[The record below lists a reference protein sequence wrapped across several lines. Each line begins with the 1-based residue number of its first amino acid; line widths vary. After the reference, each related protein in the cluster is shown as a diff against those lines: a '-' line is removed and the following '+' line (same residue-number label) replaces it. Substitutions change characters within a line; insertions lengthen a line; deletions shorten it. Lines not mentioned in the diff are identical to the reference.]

1 MANDLRERLQ
11 ASLGRT
17 YSVERE
23 LGGAGMSRVFV
34 ANETSLGRQVVVKV
48 LPPELAAGVNVDRFK
63 REIQVAARLQHPHIV
78 PVLSAGEFE
87 GLPFYTM
94 PLVDGSSLR
103 ARLDTGAISITEI
116 VSILRDVAR
125 ALAYAH
131 ANGVLHRDIKP
142 DNVLLTG
149 GSATVT
155 DFGIA
160 KALSAA
166 RVEGPGSL
174 TLTAIGTSLGT
185 PAYMA
190 PEQSA
195 GDPTA
200 DHRADVYSLGCM
212 AYELLRGQPP
222 FAGLTAQRLFA
233 AHMSQRP
240 VPISELR
247 VDTPPVL
254 AEIVMRCLEKEPD
267 DRPQTAS
274 EIDRILGTV
283 SESGNGQATMPAIL
297 LGGRG
302 MFLKVLAVYA
312 GAFIVVALL
321 ARVAI
326 VGIGLPDWVFPGA
339 LFVMGLGL
347 PVILFT
353 AFVQKA
359 TRSALTA
366 TPTLTPGGSPAPQ
379 RTMATIAVKAA
390 PHVSWSRTAM
400 GGAIALGTFIV
411 LVGGWMLMRALGIG
425 PAGSLM
431 ASGKLAEKDR
441 VILTEFKGPVTD
453 SLLGST
459 VTEAFRTDLAQSQSL
474 SVMSLTA
481 MREALQR
488 MQRPVGTRVDY
499 ALAREIASREGIKA
513 VIDGEVVALGG
524 SYVLSARLIAAQT
537 NEDLAPTFRETA
549 ESPADI
555 IPAISRL
562 SKKLREKTG
571 ESLRRIQR
579 ARSLERV
586 TTPSLPAL
594 QKYMAGRRALE
605 VDGDW
610 DRGRGLLQE
619 AISLDT
625 AFSMAYRKL
634 ATEMGN
640 RGYPR
645 PLQTALIQKA
655 YDHRDRLTEAE
666 RYVTTAGYFAFG
678 PKPDWARMI
687 SAYES
692 LLEIEPL
699 NVAALNNL
707 ANALLAQREYAR
719 AEELAKRAIT
729 QEAAGVFFQN
739 VINAQALQG
748 KMDEAQQTLAAY
760 AKALPRNPGRASL
773 AANLHALAGDYVAA
787 ARVQDSLRQARLNE
801 PVVRQN
807 TDNSLGVYANTQGR
821 IAEGL
826 RWLNSGNEA
835 AFSLGIRVAPLRK
848 EMDAVQHDAWFLG
861 KRARAGR
868 TLDQA
873 LIDHPLDSLQP
884 IERPYGRLVELYA
897 MVGEPAKARGM
908 LTAFERRRAEVGH
921 LNDKRTHRQMLGN
934 IAMAE
939 QRYAEAVTQYRA
951 SDEGSCEVCA
961 YPNIA
966 RAYDLAGQADSAIA
980 FLDRYVTRRLDPVG
994 QVIEDAR
1001 SLAGSHKRLA
1011 ELYDAKG
1018 DREKAMSHYAR
1029 FIDLWKHADADL
1041 QPLVQKARTR
1051 LAQLQRSER

>member
-1 MANDLRERLQ
+1 LANDLRERLQ

-34 ANETSLGRQVVVKV
+34 ANETALGRHVVLKV
-48 LPPELAAGVNVDRFK
+48 LPPELVAGVNVDRFK

-103 ARLDTGAISITEI
+103 DRLAAGPLSITEI
-116 VSILRDVAR
+116 VSIVREVAR

-131 ANGVLHRDIKP
+131 AHGVVHRDIKP

-149 GSATVT
+149 NSATVT

-166 RVEGPGSL
+166 RVDGAGSP

-190 PEQSA
+190 PEQAA
-195 GDPTA
+195 GDPMA

-212 AYELLRGQPP
+212 AYELLTGQPP
-222 FAGLTAQRLFA
+222 FAGLTVHQLFA
-233 AHMSQRP
+233 AHMGTKP
-240 VPISELR
+240 VPVSHER
-247 VDTPPVL
+247 PDTPPAL
-254 AEIVMRCLEKEPD
+254 ADLVMCCLEKEPA
-267 DRPQTAS
+267 DRPQSAS
-274 EIDRILGTV
+274 GIDEMLGTV
-283 SESGNGQATMPAIL
+283 QASDTGQIAMLAVPL
-297 LGGRG
+297 DGRG
-302 MFLKVLAVYA
+302 MLRKALAIYTIAVAVVAVLARA
-312 GAFIVVALL
+312 
-321 ARVAI
+321 AI
-326 VGIGLPDWVFPGA
+326 VGIGLPDWVFPGS
-339 LFVMGLGL
+339 LLVMGLGL
-347 PVILFT
+347 PVILFM

-359 TRSALTA
+359 TRRSLTK
-366 TPTLTPGGSPAPQ
+366 TPGGSPAPQ
-379 RTMATIAVKAA
+379 GAMATIAVWAA
-390 PHVSWSRTAM
+390 PHVSWRRTAI
-400 GGAIALGTFIV
+400 GGAMALGVFIALV
-411 LVGGWMLMRALGIG
+411 AGWMLLRTLGIG
-425 PAGSLM
+425 PAGSLIS
-431 ASGKLAEKDR
+431 SGKLSERDR
-441 VILTEFKGPVTD
+441 VILTEFTGPVTD
-453 SLLGST
+453 SLLGPT

-474 SVMSLTA
+474 GVLSLTA
-481 MREALQR
+481 VREALQR
-488 MQRPVGTRVDY
+488 MQRPVATHVDY

-513 VIDGEVVALGG
+513 VIDGDVVALGG
-524 SYVLSARLIAAQT
+524 RYVLSARLIAAQ
-537 NEDLAPTFRETA
+537 NGEDLATFRETA
-549 ESPADI
+549 GNEGEI

-562 SKKLREKTG
+562 SKKLRQKTG

-586 TTPSLPAL
+586 TTSSLPAL
-594 QKYMAGRRALE
+594 QKYTAGMRALE

-610 DRGRGLLQE
+610 DRGRGLLEE

-625 AFSMAYRKL
+625 GFAMAYRKL

-645 PLQTALIQKA
+645 PVQTALIQKA
-655 YDHRDRLTEAE
+655 YDHRDRLSEAE
-666 RYVTTAGYFAFG
+666 RYLTTASYNAFG
-678 PKPDWARMI
+678 PRPDLARLI

-692 LLEIEPL
+692 LLEIDPL

-707 ANALLAQREYAR
+707 AVAVMGKREFAR

-729 QEAAGVFFQN
+729 QQSAGVFFLN
-739 VINAQALQG
+739 VIYAQARQG
-748 KMDEAQQTLAAY
+748 NMDEAQRTLTAY
-760 AKALPRNPGRASL
+760 AKALPRNPGRATL
-773 AANLHALAGDYVAA
+773 AANIHALTGNYTEA
-787 ARVQDSLRQARLNE
+787 ARVQDSLRQARMNE
-801 PVVRQN
+801 PVVRQT
-807 TDNSLGVYANTQGR
+807 TDLALGVYANTQGR

-826 RWLNSGNEA
+826 RWSNSGNEA
-835 AFSLGIRVAPLRK
+835 AFSLGIRVAPLRR
-848 EMDAVQHDAWFLG
+848 EMDAAQHDAWFRG
-861 KRARAGR
+861 NHARAGR
-868 TLDQA
+868 ILDQA
-873 LIDHPLDSLQP
+873 LMDHPLDSLQP

-897 MVGEPAKARGM
+897 MVGDAAKARGM

-921 LNDKRTHRQMLGN
+921 LNDGQTHHQMLAH

-939 QRYAEAVTQYRA
+939 HRYAEAVTQYRA
-951 SDEGSCEVCA
+951 ADEGTCEVCA
-961 YPNIA
+961 YPYIA
-966 RAYDLAGQADSAIA
+966 RAYDLAGNADSAIA
-980 FLDRYVTRRLDPVG
+980 FLDRYVSRRLDPVG

-1018 DREKAMSHYAR
+1018 NREKAMSHYAR
-1029 FIDLWKHADADL
+1029 FIDLWKNADADL
-1041 QPLVQKARTR
+1041 QPHVQKAKVR
-1051 LAQLQRSER
+1051 LAKLQRAER